1 MAFASPGVSI
11 KEIDLTPTV
20 NVSDQNIGA
29 VVIAAESGPVDE
41 VIYVTS
47 EKELVEIFGKPN
59 EKNYESWF
67 AANTII
73 QYGGIAAVVRP
84 SGSSSGLL
92 TANSDGLTNLL
103 VKNKTQFEKYSE
115 PGNTVNFKF
124 AARTAGSRFN
134 ALKVVAVDH
143 GADQVINY
151 NLTTG
156 KITTIGTATGTA
168 RTTYNGVSGTVTG
181 SVAGNG
187 ATFNVTVSGSTY
199 SVTVVTPGTNYS
211 AGEQS
216 VTIPGTSLGGTS
228 PTNDLS
234 LGVTVIGGAI
244 SNLVGVTGTA
254 KTSYTGVPLGSGGA
268 TATINKSGT
277 TYTATLTAGGENYT
291 APTSITVLGSLVGGT
306 DGTNNVTIPVTAVVE
321 DPTVDAGDVVVIKN
335 GVTTVGTGWVYKID
349 TTNNKLY
356 LTLNDSTKRVPSD
369 SNTYSITNNAGTPVT
384 LIAAGDIASVEN
396 DYYDTLEYAPGLK
409 WRDIAPQPGTSFG
422 VQKLGGRFDEMHIL
436 VLDEQGTIAGERN
449 AIIEK
454 YTFVSKAKDGGNL
467 DGALTYFH
475 DVISQKSTYIY
486 PGAGTG
492 INFYSASSL
501 PLDNVTL
508 PGSSSSTVTGTIAD
522 GAASSKDRLYT
533 LIAYNDPSDS
543 PDGGI
548 SSSIGFTFL
557 SAATTSK
564 ETGSNYTAADLTSA
578 IETGYDIFSDAEEF
592 NDIDFLIPG
601 TMSGQLINRLIT
613 IAEARRDCMV
623 VASPSRSSVT
633 GSETTTQKTDLIVDF
648 FANINR
654 SSFAILDS
662 GYKYI
667 YDKYNQKYRFVPCA
681 ADVAG
686 LCISTTINSET
697 WFSPAGYNRGNLR
710 NATKLAYSPK
720 QSERDRLYNNAIN
733 PIVSFPGQ
741 GIVLFGDKTA
751 LNSTSAFSRINVRRL
766 FVEIEKNIAR
776 FAKFQLFEVNDDVT
790 RSSFKAAVEPYL
802 RGVQGRRGIYDF
814 LVVCD
819 ETNNTSDVI
828 DRNEFNAEIYIQP
841 ARSINYITITFIATR
856 TGVSFGELTQ

>member
-84 SGSSSGLL
+84 SGSSSGLF

-115 PGNTVNFKF
+115 TGNTTNFKF
-124 AARTAGSRFN
+124 AARTAGARYN

-143 GADQVINY
+143 GADQVVTY
-151 NLTTG
+151 
-156 KITTIGTATGTA
+156 TTIDNDPVYAAGDYIKIVN
-168 RTTYNGVSGTVTG
+168 TT
-181 SVAGNG
+181 
-187 ATFNVTVSGSTY
+187 
-199 SVTVVTPGTNYS
+199 PDPD
-211 AGEQS
+211 
-216 VTIPGTSLGGTS
+216 VTIG
-228 PTNDLS
+228 
-234 LGVTVIGGAI
+234 
-244 SNLVGVTGTA
+244 
-254 KTSYTGVPLGSGGA
+254 Y
-268 TATINKSGT
+268 
-277 TYTATLTAGGENYT
+277 
-291 APTSITVLGSLVGGT
+291 
-306 DGTNNVTIPVTAVVE
+306 
-321 DPTVDAGDVVVIKN
+321 
-335 GVTTVGTGWVYKID
+335 GWIYKVD
-349 TTNNKLY
+349 TTNKKLY
-356 LTLNDSTKRVPSD
+356 ITLEDSTNRLPASTTASALAGYTLLKAD
-369 SNTYSITNNAGTPVT
+369 NTT
-384 LIAAGDIASVEN
+384 LVAAGDIESVVN
-396 DYYDTLEYAPGLK
+396 NYYDSLEYAPGLK

-436 VLDEQGTIAGERN
+436 VLDEQGTITGERN
-449 AIIEK
+449 AILEK

-475 DVISQKSTYIY
+475 DLISQKSTYIY

-492 INFYSASSL
+492 VNFYSASSL
-501 PLDNVTL
+501 SLDNVTL
-508 PGSSSSTVTGTIAD
+508 PGSSSPTATGAIAD

-533 LIAYNDPSDS
+533 LIGYNNPSDS
-543 PDGGI
+543 PDDGI
-548 SSSIGFTFL
+548 SSSIGFTFM
-557 SAATTSK
+557 SATGGAA
-564 ETGSNYTAADLTSA
+564 TGSNYTATDLTSA

-601 TMSGQLINRLIT
+601 TMSVQLINRLIT

-633 GSETTTQKTDLIVDF
+633 GSETTSQKTDLIVDF
-648 FANINR
+648 FANVTR

-720 QSERDRLYNNAIN
+720 QSERDRLYNSAIN

-741 GIVLFGDKTA
+741 GIVLFGDKTS
-751 LNSTSAFSRINVRRL
+751 LNSTSAFGRINVRRL
-766 FVEIEKNIAR
+766 FIEIERNVAR
-776 FAKFQLFEVNDDVT
+776 FAKFQLFEINDEVT
-790 RSSFKAAVEPYL
+790 RSSFKSAVEPYL
-802 RGVQGRRGIYDF
+802 RGVQGRRGIYNF

-819 ETNNTSDVI
+819 ETNNTPDVI

-841 ARSINYITITFIATR
+841 ARSINFITITFVATR
-856 TGVSFGELTQ
+856 TGISFGELTQ